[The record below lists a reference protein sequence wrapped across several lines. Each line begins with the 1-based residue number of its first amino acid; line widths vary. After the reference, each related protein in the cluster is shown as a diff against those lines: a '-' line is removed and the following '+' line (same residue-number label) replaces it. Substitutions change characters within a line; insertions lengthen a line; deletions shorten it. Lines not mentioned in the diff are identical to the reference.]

1 MVDSTHNSVN
11 NLCLS
16 DGRKVSLYTVII
28 RDPVVGKGLPVCWA
42 FTASA
47 STAPIEKVFR
57 WLRTTN
63 VMIPCAIMS
72 DCARA
77 IMKAV
82 SRTYSD
88 LGVWAPKHYWCIFH
102 IIKSFKARSIQDLS
116 SRAEEAINE
125 FQSIVYGDDPEKLLS
140 EFYNKWILIN
150 PKFIATQFLNHF
162 EISSFTN
169 PTQAFY
175 LVKFEDCGAGLKKRL
190 TSCTCRYFKRHGS
203 SCKHMYHLAKL
214 HSMLVVENPVEHVI
228 RPPDSFFERS
238 NLLAL
243 CPIPAPANQPKVAK
257 EVPIAIQK
265 ASKLLKTAD
274 NRRKFAL
281 NLSCAA
287 MINFKD
293 QCDRLSMRVQ
303 VKCSKVRFSPT
314 ASFPGIAVVGCMP
327 TNEISK
333 MIADMLAAAWKSLQR
348 TQSALA
354 NVKNKEELI
363 GKSSVTEMDSFKNM
377 AYKILGVIEEG
388 SPDVPARRQLR

>member
-1 MVDSTHNSVN
+1 TPYQGINTNNYTEAWHRVLKSRYIPPPECRRLDELIQIFSEQVLPDYQMEHHKVETGTIRQTTDKFQRHTKEKGESYTTTVTH
-11 NLCLS
+11 L
-16 DGRKVSLYTVII
+16 
-28 RDPVVGKGLPVCWA
+28 
-42 FTASA
+42 
-47 STAPIEKVFR
+47 
-57 WLRTTN
+57 
-63 VMIPCAIMS
+63 
-72 DCARA
+72 
-77 IMKAV
+77 
-82 SRTYSD
+82 
-88 LGVWAPKHYWCIFH
+88 LGIH
-102 IIKSFKARSIQDLS
+102 R
-116 SRAEEAINE
+116 
-125 FQSIVYGDDPEKLLS
+125 
-140 EFYNKWILIN
+140 
-150 PKFIATQFLNHF
+150 TQFLNHF

-175 LVKFEDCGAGLKKRL
+175 LVKFEDGGAGLKKRL
-190 TSCTCRYFKRHGS
+190 T
-203 SCKHMYHLAKL
+203 A
-214 HSMLVVENPVEHVI
+214 LVMEHVI

-243 CPIPAPANQPKVAK
+243 SRANDNVEEEMDEDSESDCDTPVINPLKRKRGANKDLPSLPSCPIPAPANQPEVAE
-257 EVPIAIQK
+257 EVPIDDLHQAQKLSLNSASSAIQK

-274 NRRKFAL
+274 NRRQFAS

-293 QCDRLSMRVQ
+293 QCDHLSMRVQ

-354 NVKNKEELI
+354 NVKNKEEFI

>member
-1 MVDSTHNSVN
+1 MEHH
-11 NLCLS
+11 
-16 DGRKVSLYTVII
+16 KVETGTI
-28 RDPVVGKGLPVCWA
+28 RQ
-42 FTASA
+42 
-47 STAPIEKVFR
+47 
-57 WLRTTN
+57 TT
-63 VMIPCAIMS
+63 
-72 DCARA
+72 
-77 IMKAV
+77 
-82 SRTYSD
+82 
-88 LGVWAPKHYWCIFH
+88 
-102 IIKSFKARSIQDLS
+102 
-116 SRAEEAINE
+116 NE
-125 FQSIVYGDDPEKLLS
+125 FQRHTKEKGESYTTTVTHLLGMHR
-140 EFYNKWILIN
+140 
-150 PKFIATQFLNHF
+150 TQFLNHF

-243 CPIPAPANQPKVAK
+243 SRANDNVEEEMDEDSESDCDTPVINPLKRKQGANKDLPSLPSCPIPAPANQPEVAK

-274 NRRKFAL
+274 NRRKFAS

-293 QCDRLSMRVQ
+293 QCDCLSMRVQ

-333 MIADMLAAAWKSLQR
+333 MIANMLAAAWKSLQR